1 MPVNN
6 YLTTSTSTTTINNSW
21 FHAQNISEW
30 SNDDVIEWLNRE
42 KLEM

>member
-6 YLTTSTSTTTINNSW
+6 QITTTTTMDNSW
-21 FHAQNISEW
+21 LYLQNVHEW
-30 SNDDVIEWLNRE
+30 TSDDVIEWLNRE